1 MAMSTITERKPLTL
15 EDVKLYVSRVSSG
28 PSGIR
33 MSSDGDYRFEVKE
46 LKHEDPTI
54 NGFLI
59 RVGFWR
65 PDANS
70 GAMGEGFG
78 RWMHV
83 PATSDEGGVVKTA
96 YVCIDLVVRHEMM
109 EAFLYQGTRI
119 FDPHKGINDLAHPN
133 KLPS

>member
-1 MAMSTITERKPLTL
+1 MSTITERKLLTL

-28 PSGIR
+28 LSGIR
-33 MSSDGDYRFEVKE
+33 MSSDGDYRFEVQE
-46 LKHEDPTI
+46 LKHEDPSI

-70 GAMGEGFG
+70 GRMGEGFG

-109 EAFLYQGTRI
+109 EAFLYQGKRI
-119 FDPHKGINDLAHPN
+119 FDPHKGLNDLAYPSV
-133 KLPS
+133 LPKD

>member
-1 MAMSTITERKPLTL
+1 MATATEHKLLTL
-15 EDVKLYVSRVSSG
+15 DEVQRYANSVKSG

-46 LKHEDPTI
+46 LKHEDSTI

-65 PDANS
+65 PDTNS
-70 GAMGEGFG
+70 GKMGEGFG

-109 EAFLYQGTRI
+109 EAFLYKGVRI
-119 FDPHKGINDLAHPN
+119 FDPHKSIDDLAHPD
-133 KLPS
+133 KLPL

>member
-1 MAMSTITERKPLTL
+1 MPTIIERKLLTL
-15 EDVKLYVSRVSSG
+15 EQVKLYASSVTSG

-70 GAMGEGFG
+70 GSMGEGFG
-78 RWMHV
+78 RWMRV

-109 EAFLYQGTRI
+109 EAFLYKGKRV
-119 FDPHKGINDLAHPN
+119 FDPHKSIDDLAYPDS
-133 KLPS
+133 LPD

>member
-1 MAMSTITERKPLTL
+1 MESKQTRKLLTL

-46 LKHEDPTI
+46 LPHEDPTI

-59 RVGFWR
+59 RIGFWR
-65 PDANS
+65 PDTNS

-83 PATSDEGGVVKTA
+83 PATSSEDGVVKTA

-109 EAFLYQGTRI
+109 EAFLYSGVRI
-119 FDPHKGINDLAHPN
+119 FDPHKGINDLAHPD

>member
-1 MAMSTITERKPLTL
+1 MKNSRKLLTL
-15 EDVKLYVSRVSSG
+15 QEVQQYVDHVSSG

-33 MSSDGDYRFEVKE
+33 MSNDGGYRFEVKE
-46 LKHEDPTI
+46 LAHEDPTV

-70 GAMGEGFG
+70 GEMGEGFG

-83 PATSDEGGVVKTA
+83 PCTSSEDGVVKTA
-96 YVCIDLVVRHEMM
+96 WLCIDLVIKHEAM
-109 EAFLYQGTRI
+109 EAFLYKGKRI
-119 FDPHKGINDLAHPN
+119 FDPHKDLSSLAYPDH
-133 KLPS
+133 LPE